1 LTKSKF
7 ETAESVVL
15 LGKIPMFAAL
25 DEELLDQIARSSTGA
40 SFPTGSMI
48 AKEGDEG
55 SSLYVILKGEVE
67 VRRGRR
73 VLSKLN
79 QGQFFGEMSILDNEP
94 RSADV
99 VAVEDTD
106 CLVLDRSAFES
117 LVRAHPELALGV
129 LKEVVGRLR
138 ETSKAVHHS
147 FF

>member
-1 LTKSKF
+1 M
-7 ETAESVVL
+7 L
-15 LGKIPMFAAL
+15 LGKIPMFATL
-25 DEELLDQIARSSTGA
+25 DEELLDRIVRSSTVA
-40 SFPTGSMI
+40 SFRTGSVI

-55 SSLYVILKGEVE
+55 SSLFVILKGKVE

-73 VLSKLN
+73 VLSKLS
-79 QGQFFGEMSILDNEP
+79 QGQFFGEMSILDGQP

-99 VAVEDTD
+99 VAIDDAD
-106 CLVLDRSAFES
+106 CLVLDRQAFES